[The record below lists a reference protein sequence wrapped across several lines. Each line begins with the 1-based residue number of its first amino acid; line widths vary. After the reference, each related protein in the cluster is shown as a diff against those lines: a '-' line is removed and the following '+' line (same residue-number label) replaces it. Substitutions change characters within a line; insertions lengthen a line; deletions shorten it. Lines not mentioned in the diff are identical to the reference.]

1 VAVDNVILILS
12 DSLRRDCVGCYG
24 RPQWAMEFKTGI
36 GHIQTPHLDRFAETA
51 LVFDRAYIAS
61 FPTVLA
67 RNDLLTGRYT
77 WTFKKWSPLDAEAV
91 TLQDKL
97 KAAKVFTGLIADTP
111 HPYAPGFNYQRG
123 FQTWELIRGQELDPW
138 QGDPIDPPLPA
149 APEKLRDPFT
159 SLKQYLRNVSHRQG
173 EEDYFAPRTMRT
185 AAQWLE
191 RNHRRSPFFLMVD
204 TFDPHEPWDPPQHY
218 IDLYDPGYDGNR
230 VIHPIYGP
238 CNYLTEAE
246 LNHCRAMYA
255 GEVSMVDHWIGFLL
269 DRIAS
274 LGLLENTAVFVFSD
288 HGFYHGEHGYIGKSI
303 ITEQAQQALP
313 LYPEVARVPLLAY
326 LPGMASGAR
335 TQAAVQ
341 TIDLMATVCDLFGVP
356 IPETVQARSM
366 LPILEGEATVG
377 REFVIS
383 SPEVSYPGL
392 IVPPPTMRS
401 SVYRDDWLLVYGS
414 QVSPEEADRINSEN
428 TTRMV
433 DSVLREV
440 RTLEPG
446 PFLPMLFDLASDP
459 NCRVNV
465 IEQHRSVAESLIREY
480 IAFLEAA
487 RVPEGHLKYFR
498 NRDAW

>member
-1 VAVDNVILILS
+1 MVDNVILILS

-24 RPQWAMEFKTGI
+24 QPSWASDFKTGI
-36 GHIQTPHLDRFAETA
+36 GRIRTPHLDRFADNA

-67 RNDLLTGRYT
+67 RNDLLTGQYT
-77 WTFKKWSPLDAEAV
+77 WTFKKWSPLDADAV

-97 KAAKVFTGLIADTP
+97 KAANIFTGLIADTP

-138 QGDPIDPPLPA
+138 QGDPADPPLPA

-159 SLKQYLRNVSHRQG
+159 SLKQYLRNVSRRQG
-173 EEDYFAPRTMRT
+173 EEDYFSPRTMRT

-191 RNHRRSPFFLMVD
+191 RNYRRAPFFLMVD

-218 IDLYDPGYDGNR
+218 IDLYDPNYTGDR

-238 CNYLTEAE
+238 CDYLSAAE

-269 DRIAS
+269 DRIES
-274 LGLLENTAVFVFSD
+274 LGLMKNTAIFIFSD

-303 ITEQAQQALP
+303 ITEHAQQALP
-313 LYPEVARVPLLAY
+313 LFPEVARVPMLAW
-326 LPGMASGAR
+326 LPGMERGAW
-335 TQAAVQ
+335 TQAMVQ
-341 TIDLMATVCDLFGVP
+341 TIDLMPTVCDLLGVP
-356 IPETVQARSM
+356 IPDTVQARSM
-366 LPILEGEATVG
+366 LPILEGRDTQG
-377 REFVIS
+377 KSFVVC
-383 SPEVSYPGL
+383 SPEVSFPGL
-392 IVPPPTMRS
+392 AVPPPTMRS
-401 SVYRDDWLLVYGS
+401 SIYRDDWLLVYGS
-414 QVSPEEADRINSEN
+414 QVDPEEADRMNAAS

-433 DSVLREV
+433 DSVLRVV

-446 PFLPMLFDLASDP
+446 PFHPMLFDLSSDP
-459 NCRVNV
+459 ECKVNV
-465 IEQHRSVAESLIREY
+465 LASHRDVGESLHREY
-480 IAFLEAA
+480 VAFLEQAQ
-487 RVPEGHLKYFR
+487 VPETHLRYFKSLG
-498 NRDAW
+498 